1 MRMKIDAQG
10 ATVSE
15 GQEVISEARLTEF
28 AAILGTTSGAE
39 TATLVPFFGPTVAG
53 EKKFVEV
60 LGLDLS
66 RAMLAGVNYEWVR
79 PFEAGE
85 TVAVNV
91 FIDKVFDKGSNR
103 FGVVVAEFRDQAQ
116 QLIQRQSSTF
126 IERTAA

>member
-1 MRMKIDAQG
+1 MKLDAEG
-10 ATVSE
+10 ATVHE
-15 GQEVISEARLTEF
+15 GQEVISEAGLAELAST
-28 AAILGTTSGAE
+28 LGTTSGAQ

-53 EKKFVEV
+53 ETRFVDV

-66 RAMLAGVNYEWVR
+66 RAMLGGLTYEWVR
-79 PFEAGE
+79 PFRAGE
-85 TVAVNV
+85 TVAVKI

-103 FGVVVAEFRDQAQ
+103 FGVVVAEFHDTER